1 MMPLPRGPSRKI
13 DIVKIL
19 EVSPESYKVWPR
31 SGVRNDEEFANLLER
46 LKVCMGDGDAI
57 APADGP
63 WTVLLTT
70 RDIAGFK
77 KRLMTKGIVHE

>member
-19 EVSPESYKVWPR
+19 EVSPGSYKVWPR
-31 SGVRNDEEFANLLER
+31 SGVRSDEEFTNLLER
-46 LKVCMGDGDAI
+46 LKTCLAEGDAI

-70 RDIAGFK
+70 SDIAAFK
-77 KRLMTKGIVHE
+77 KRLMAKGIVHE